1 MCVCHVQDSV
11 FRVVANLCTVYVVL
25 IASTCEP
32 CVVCRQLV
40 YRVQCVC
47 ITTRIYYIGNEWR
60 VGLYVFDWL
69 GIISAKQ
76 AAAIIVKRTYR

>member
-1 MCVCHVQDSV
+1 MCHVQDSV
-11 FRVVANLCTVYVVL
+11 CTVVANVCTVYVVL
-25 IASTCEP
+25 IATCEP
-32 CVVCRQLV
+32 CAVCRQLV

-47 ITTRIYYIGNEWR
+47 ITTIISYTGNEWR

-76 AAAIIVKRTYR
+76 ATAIIVKRIYR